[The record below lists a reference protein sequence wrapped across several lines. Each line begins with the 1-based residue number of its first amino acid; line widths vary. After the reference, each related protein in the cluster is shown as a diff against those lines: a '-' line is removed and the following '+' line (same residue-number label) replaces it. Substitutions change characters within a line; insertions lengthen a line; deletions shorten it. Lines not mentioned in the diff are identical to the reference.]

1 MQHPESLALG
11 QFAEGVSGMPKQ
23 PVEIYKIWVI
33 HCEDCGI
40 LRELEPE
47 SKAEAAALKKQ
58 HQLEHDNNEIG

>member
-1 MQHPESLALG
+1 
-11 QFAEGVSGMPKQ
+11 MPKQ
-23 PVEIYKIWVI
+23 LVEIYKIWVV

-58 HQLEHDNNEIG
+58 HQLEHDNNEIR